1 MVNNTQMKF
10 EISSLT
16 QQEFR
21 KNLNQHTM
29 KKLALLLLCI
39 TTLGLASCKKDT
51 IVSEKNPNYTFYASI
66 QPNRWIAQTDSE
78 GSYYYADITNSEI
91 ERYEDDGTI
100 VSFQRFNDNGYDAL
114 PFTLGMVRYSYTSYP
129 GRIRVYLQDHYN
141 QDILPARPTSEISAR
156 VVIVAS
162 SSN

>member
-1 MVNNTQMKF
+1 
-10 EISSLT
+10 
-16 QQEFR
+16 
-21 KNLNQHTM
+21 M
-29 KKLALLLLCI
+29 KKLVLLLLCV
-39 TTLGLASCKKDT
+39 TTLGLVSCKKDT
-51 IVSEKNPNYTFYASI
+51 IVNENTPNYTFYTSI
-66 QPNRWIAQTDSE
+66 PTSRWVATTDSE
-78 GSYYYADITNSEI
+78 GSYYYADITNQEI

-129 GRIRVYLQDHYN
+129 GRIRVYLQDQYN
-141 QDILPARPTSEISAR
+141 QNILPARPTSEISAR